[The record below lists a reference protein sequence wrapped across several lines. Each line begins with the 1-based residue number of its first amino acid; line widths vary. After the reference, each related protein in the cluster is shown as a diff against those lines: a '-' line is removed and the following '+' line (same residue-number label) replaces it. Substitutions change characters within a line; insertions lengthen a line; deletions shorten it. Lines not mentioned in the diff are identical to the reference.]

1 MNITGRLDG
10 GIEMQSKE
18 LSNIELLKEIAE
30 LLNEETEMEQMLQGA
45 LRKLLE
51 GTIFETGWIFLLEK
65 KESRS

>member
-10 GIEMQSKE
+10 GVIMQSKE

-30 LLNEETEMEQMLQGA
+30 LINEETDMEQMLQGA

-51 GTIFETGWIFLLEK
+51 GTIFETGWIFSLMK
-65 KESRS
+65 KGSRS